1 MVYNKRITTIA
12 FTHIIT
18 QPLTRLCGFFF
29 AINAMV

>member
-18 QPLTRLCGFFF
+18 KPSTRLVRVLFYLC
-29 AINAMV
+29 

>member
-18 QPLTRLCGFFF
+18 QPLTRLVRVLFYLC
-29 AINAMV
+29 